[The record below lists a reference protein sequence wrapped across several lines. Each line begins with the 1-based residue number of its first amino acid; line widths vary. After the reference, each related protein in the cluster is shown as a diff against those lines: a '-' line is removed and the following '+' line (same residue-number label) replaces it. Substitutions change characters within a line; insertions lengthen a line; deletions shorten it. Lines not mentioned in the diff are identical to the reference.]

1 MDNFN
6 LRKYL
11 AEGRLLKEE
20 TMSFKV
26 DPDVVIKDYL
36 RDIETKKSFDKTG
49 KPISP
54 PDVTDLELIGY
65 DKNPPQQFLTDEKE
79 EYVMYYFYNKKSK
92 RVIAIT
98 YVEKPT
104 GSDQY
109 KYMAQF
115 TTDLDTF
122 NRKLSHT
129 KIK

>member
-1 MDNFN
+1 MDNFD

-20 TMSFKV
+20 TMLFKV
-26 DPDVVIKDYL
+26 DPDIVIKDYF
-36 RDIETKKSFDKTG
+36 RDIEKINFDKTG
-49 KPISP
+49 KSIPL
-54 PDVTDLELIGY
+54 PDTTDLELIGY
-65 DKNPPQQFLTDEKE
+65 DENPPQQFLTDEKE
-79 EYVMYYFYNKKSK
+79 EYIIYYFYNKKSK
-92 RVIAIT
+92 RVIVIT